1 MIDLVHVWKSH
12 SNQIAPKAMGN
23 SICKRFI
30 HCNDHEL
37 GASSDLN
44 APDKNVVHA
53 QNVKLNAQATLSR
66 LENQIKE
73 IDTNIKKMPKD
84 QQAALKARKT
94 KVCSKK
100 NQEAMQE
107 QCRVAIIC
115 LLLFFTFEN

>member
-1 MIDLVHVWKSH
+1 
-12 SNQIAPKAMGN
+12 MGN

-53 QNVKLNAQATLSR
+53 QNVKLNAQATLVR
-66 LENQIKE
+66 LEKQIKE

-100 NQEAMQE
+100 KPISNDRSNVELQLFV
-107 QCRVAIIC
+107 CCYFLRSKIITVESC
-115 LLLFFTFEN
+115 SRLCHLY